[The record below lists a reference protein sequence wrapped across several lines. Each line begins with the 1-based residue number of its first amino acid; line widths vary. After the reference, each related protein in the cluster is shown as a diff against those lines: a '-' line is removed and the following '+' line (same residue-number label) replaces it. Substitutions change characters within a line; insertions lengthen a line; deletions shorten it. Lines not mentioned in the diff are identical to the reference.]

1 MGWGHGLTWNF
12 LTVINGSLDKT
23 GCAMTNEIQRLS
35 DRLLFKK
42 SILKLLP
49 SILSAHWKTKLQF
62 TITAKPVGRSLL
74 HVEAKFMIR

>member
-42 SILKLLP
+42 IHFQTTSVYFKRSLEN
-49 SILSAHWKTKLQF
+49 Q
-62 TITAKPVGRSLL
+62 ITA
-74 HVEAKFMIR
+74 HN